1 MGLLQGWGMREA
13 EREKEKKKNSKREIS
28 FLAWYNYFPSATQFP
43 FNSYKVCCWQFYLYN
58 LMQKL

>member
-28 FLAWYNYFPSATQFP
+28 FILSEYWGFP
-43 FNSYKVCCWQFYLYN
+43 L
-58 LMQKL
+58 LL